1 MNAVVLK
8 KGLLRSILTIIPML
22 ISGFASYA
30 ADNKGDLNRPSI
42 TIIRNDENSS
52 LGRINVKNEGMDGRG
67 KLSKIDPKF
76 VSSSPAIIAYTA
88 FSGFEVA
95 LDDGSTALIHNP
107 LTSSDATSLYVTF
120 RSNQEMPLNETEW
133 KLYKYNEN
141 LVLNEYDS
149 RKINYNDFELDSNTY
164 YFASWSP
171 NPGEDDK
178 PLVKG
183 LYLCKVTVKAKK
195 STLKSTIKFKF
206 EVTE

>member
-1 MNAVVLK
+1 MNTVVLK
-8 KGLLRSILTIIPML
+8 RVLFSSILTVISIL
-22 ISGFASYA
+22 ILGSASYA

-42 TIIRNDENSS
+42 TIIRNDGKSS
-52 LGRINVKNEGMDGRG
+52 LGRINVKNEGMNGLG
-67 KLSKIDPKF
+67 KLSEIDPKF

-88 FSGFEVA
+88 FSGFEVP
-95 LDDGSTALIHNP
+95 LDDGSTVLVHNP

-141 LVLNEYDS
+141 LVLNAYDS
-149 RKINYNDFELDSNTY
+149 RKINYNDFELDPNLY

-171 NPGEDDK
+171 NPDDDDK

-195 STLKSTIKFKF
+195 STLKNTIKFKF

>member
-8 KGLLRSILTIIPML
+8 KGLLRSILTIISMF

-52 LGRINVKNEGMDGRG
+52 LGRINVKNEGMDGLG

-88 FSGFEVA
+88 FSGSEVA
-95 LDDGSTALIHNP
+95 LDDGSTVLIHNP